1 MANTTTNRVGL
12 TAVAVAVI
20 VAAFASRARA
30 QAWTPPKGEGSVS
43 ILFLDSY
50 VRDHY
55 FATEPVDVG
64 HVWSKAMLLDIT
76 YGVTDNLAISFSVP
90 WITSKYEGA
99 FPHPITPDLSQF
111 SPLDDGHYHSALQDL
126 RFDVRYNVTKKGMV
140 LTPFI
145 GTATPSHD
153 YGYYGHTVVGKD
165 LNEMQMGLS
174 GAKMLD
180 AIVPGLFVQGR
191 YAYTIAE
198 KVINISHNRSNA
210 DLEVGYFV
218 TPKMRLLALG
228 TGQVTHGGLDFG
240 ATAPI
245 DNYALFQYHDQISR
259 ENSLTLGGGVAY
271 SLTDTFDLFS
281 SLIHTVAARNGHAI
295 DRGLTIGLTW
305 SFTTNRGKDR
315 AIASAEHSLTKC
327 VCEKRGM

>member
-1 MANTTTNRVGL
+1 MAL
-12 TAVAVAVI
+12 TAAI
-20 VAAFASRARA
+20 VAAFASSAFA

-43 ILFLDSY
+43 MLFVDTY
-50 VRDHY
+50 VQDHY
-55 FATEPVDVG
+55 FATTPGDIG
-64 HVWSKAMLLDIT
+64 HIWSKTMLLDVT
-76 YGVTDNLAISFSVP
+76 YGLTDKVAISFSLP
-90 WITSKYEGA
+90 WITSKYEGT
-99 FPHPITPDLSQF
+99 FPHPITPDFSQA
-111 SPLDDGHYHSALQDL
+111 SPLDDGRYHSAFQDL
-126 RFDVRYNVTKKGMV
+126 RFDIRYNVTKKGMV

-165 LNEMQMGLS
+165 LNEMQVGLS

-180 AIVPGLFVQGR
+180 AILPGLFVQGR

-198 KVINISHNRSNA
+198 KVIDISHNRSNI
-210 DLEVGYFV
+210 DLETGYFI
-218 TPKMRLLALG
+218 TPKLRVLALG
-228 TGQVTHGGLDFG
+228 TGQVTHGGLDFSI
-240 ATAPI
+240 TAPL

-259 ENSLTLGGGVAY
+259 ENFLTLGGGAAY
-271 SLTDTFDLFS
+271 SLTENFDLFS
-281 SLIHTVAARNGHAI
+281 SMIHTVTARNGHAI

-315 AIASAEHSLTKC
+315 AIASAEGALAKC